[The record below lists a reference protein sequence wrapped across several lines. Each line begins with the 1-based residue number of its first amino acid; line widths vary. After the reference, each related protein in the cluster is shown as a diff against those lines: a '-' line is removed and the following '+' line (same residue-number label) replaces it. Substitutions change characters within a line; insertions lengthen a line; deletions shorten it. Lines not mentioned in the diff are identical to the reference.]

1 MQALETAGQ
10 QPFTLGANLGQASAA
25 AGAKVG
31 QLGLLGAGQSVDLA
45 TGKAATTNP
54 YASALYGAASNPLFG
69 DAVSSLFGTAKTPEQ
84 EAIDRYMKTF
94 G

>member
-1 MQALETAGQ
+1 
-10 QPFTLGANLGQASAA
+10 
-25 AGAKVG
+25 
-31 QLGLLGAGQSVDLA
+31 LA

-54 YASALYGAASNPLFG
+54 YSTALSGAFSNPLFG
-69 DAVSSLFGTAKTPEQ
+69 DAVSSLFGTTKTPEQ